1 MQDLVLKQKEEENQR
16 KKEILNYKKENKIEN
31 KISDKNENLGF
42 KREISQKEKV
52 SNDMKKWMKKQKKL
66 NSNDSKEK
74 INNKG
79 ISLNNKINY
88 INKIEEKFDNVI
100 SIENMTKE
108 NKGKILLTFF
118 RIEQT
123 RKNFHL

>member
-31 KISDKNENLGF
+31 KISDKNENFGF

-108 NKGKILLTFF
+108 NKGKIILTF
-118 RIEQT
+118 
-123 RKNFHL
+123 